1 MSEKLCLLW
10 NDFKDNLIYSVGAL
24 KNDNNFTDVTLAC
37 EDGTQVEAHKVILAS
52 SSPFFQN
59 LLSRKKHT
67 HPLIY
72 MRGVKSEDL
81 LAIIDFLYCGEANV
95 YQENLDSFLS
105 LAKEFQLKGL
115 LGKSANEKDAVP
127 SIHPPVQT
135 NMKTTEQNSFVPPQ
149 SMYEDQIV
157 SSYGRTERTESL
169 LSHNA
174 EILQK
179 LNEMSQSMM
188 EKTIKTGNDGRTFY
202 KCKVCGKEASQTQNL
217 KNHIVRSHL
226 DGVSIPCNICN
237 KSFKAESTLAVHNS
251 RHHRREENTVENFD
265 IQ

>member
-1 MSEKLCLLW
+1 MCLHW

-24 KNDNNFTDVTLAC
+24 INDSNFIDVALAC

-59 LLSRKKHT
+59 LLSRKKTLT
-67 HPLIY
+67 HC
-72 MRGVKSEDL
+72 GVKSEDL

-95 YQENLDSFLS
+95 YQENVDSFLS
-105 LAKEFQLKGL
+105 LAEEFQLKGL
-115 LGKSANEKDAVP
+115 TGKRANEKDAVP

-135 NMKTTEQNSFVPPQ
+135 NIKTTEQNSNKSFVPPQ
-149 SMYEDQIV
+149 SMYENQIV
-157 SSYGRTERTESL
+157 SSYGKTERTVPL
-169 LSHNA
+169 LNPTA
-174 EILQK
+174 KILQK
-179 LNEMSQSMM
+179 LNEMSHSMM
-188 EKTIKTGNDGRTFY
+188 EKTMKTGNNGRNFY

-217 KNHIVRSHL
+217 KHHIVRSHL

-237 KSFKAESTLAVHNS
+237 KSFKAESALAVHNS